1 MHEIITFGCRL
12 NNYESQAIKEKIVG
26 YQDEKLIVFNT
37 CAVTAEAER
46 QAIQAIR
53 KAAKEKPDYK
63 IIVTGCAAQINPE
76 KYASLAEVD
85 KVIGNK
91 EKFEKDS
98 YTMAPESEKI
108 LVNDIM
114 SVKETASHL
123 VTSFDGMARAFVQ
136 VQNGCNHR
144 CTFCTIPFG
153 RGNSRS
159 VPIGEI
165 VNQTRILVAN
175 GYQEIVI
182 TGVDITDF
190 GLDLPGK
197 PTLGQMIKRVLSN
210 IPSLN
215 RIRLSSIDVAEI
227 DDDLKELIK
236 HEPRLMPHFHISMQS
251 GDNMILKRMK
261 RRHLDKDIYQFC
273 EFALAS
279 RTNCSFGAD
288 IIAGF
293 PTETD
298 EMFENTRKLVAD
310 IGIQFLHVFPYSARL
325 GTPAARMPQVEKSIR
340 KDRAKILRDVGL
352 KNLELFSYR
361 QLNTKS
367 MAIIESDNIARTEN
381 FLQVKLEDNNL
392 SAGSVAEISINQY
405 YNNFLHGNLENGLV

>member
-12 NNYESQAIKEKIVG
+12 NNYESQAIKEKIAD
-26 YQDEKLIVFNT
+26 YTSEKLIIFNT
-37 CAVTAEAER
+37 CAVTEEAER
-46 QAIQAIR
+46 QAVQAIR
-53 KAAKEKPDYK
+53 KAAKDKPDHK

-76 KYASLAEVD
+76 KYAKLSEVD
-85 KVIGNK
+85 KVIGNND
-91 EKFEKDS
+91 KFDPKAYKIDEN
-98 YTMAPESEKI
+98 SEKI

-114 SVKETASHL
+114 SIKETASHL
-123 VTSFDGMARAFVQ
+123 VTSFDGKARAFVQ

-165 VNQTRILVAN
+165 VNQTRILVEN

-190 GLDLPGK
+190 GLDLPGS
-197 PTLGQMIKRVLSN
+197 PTLGQMIKRLLSN
-210 IPSLN
+210 VPSLK
-215 RIRLSSIDVAEI
+215 RVRLSSVDVAEI

-236 HEPRLMPHFHISMQS
+236 YEPRLMPHFHISMQS

-261 RRHLDKDIYQFC
+261 RRHLDSDIYNFC
-273 EFALAS
+273 EFVS
-279 RTNCSFGAD
+279 NFRPDSSFGAD

-298 EMFENTRKLVAD
+298 QMFENTRKLVAD
-310 IGIQFLHVFPYSARL
+310 IGIQFLHVFPYSARA
-325 GTPAARMPQVEKSIR
+325 GTPAARMPQVEKNIR
-340 KDRAKILRDVGL
+340 KERAKILRDEGVN
-352 KNLELFSYR
+352 NLELFSLK
-361 QLNTKS
+361 QIDKI
-367 MAIIESDNIARTEN
+367 AEVIIENSNISRTEN
-381 FLQVKLEDNNL
+381 FLQVRLDQNNL
-392 SAGSVAEISINQY
+392 SAGLLAKIRINQY
-405 YNNFLHGNLENGLV
+405 KDKSLHGTLVDGLV